1 MAESLTTDQVFIR
14 KLINIIVASL
24 GNENFGGDE
33 LADEVGMSRS
43 RLNKRLNAIINK
55 KTNQFI
61 REVRLQKALEML
73 RNDSV
78 TVSEIA
84 FKVGFRSPNYFN
96 TCFHEF
102 FGYPPGKV
110 RKESREDN
118 LSLYINSL
126 ERGKR
131 TYRQILATYKNW
143 IIGISMLIVIVA
155 ILIVP
160 KFFRRSTL
168 NDLRSK
174 DGRISIAVMPFQ
186 NLTNDTK
193 WNIWQFGI
201 QDELTASLTN
211 SEELDVKQIE
221 SINSLTQN
229 RDLTNY
235 SSITSSVGRSISVKL
250 GATIF
255 IYGNIKGEESRI
267 RLNAQV
273 INANTGETLKPI
285 QVNGSEK
292 EIFQAIDSLSVII
305 KNYIII
311 SKLREELASDS
322 RKLVSTSSPEAF
334 RWFMYGENEY
344 NNRNYQ
350 LAVPN
355 YLKAVAIDSNF
366 ASATLKLSLACRYAG
381 LYDQAKDFCLR
392 LYRKKDELPNQQRI
406 NANLLYSVCFETP
419 YESIRYLKE
428 LRDIDNQ
435 LPHTYYQIG
444 FAYFMLHQYD
454 QAIPQFEKALK
465 IYDKWDTKPLWIN
478 NYRLPGIAY
487 HKTNQYRKEKK
498 LYRKAEKDFPDNPD
512 LIYLQA
518 IQSLS
523 EGDTV
528 LAKKYIA
535 KYITI
540 RRENSWAEVIIIRSL
555 ASIYAEAGILDR
567 AEEYYRKALSLEPEN
582 PGSLKDLA
590 YFLIEKDQDIKEGLD
605 LIDKALK
612 ISPENIWYLDCKGWG
627 LYKQGKYKEALEY
640 MEKAWVLKPMYFHEL
655 FLHLEAAKKAV
666 ENQVNN

>member
-1 MAESLTTDQVFIR
+1 MAESLTTDQIFIR

-110 RKESREDN
+110 RKESRDDN

-131 TYRQILATYKNW
+131 TYRQILATNKNW

-168 NDLRSK
+168 DDLRSK

-305 KNYIII
+305 KNYLII
-311 SKLREELASDS
+311 SKLREELASDP

-344 NNRNYQ
+344 NDSNYQ

-355 YLKAVAIDSNF
+355 YLKAVAIDSDF
-366 ASATLKLSLACRYAG
+366 ALRNLKTIT
-381 LYDQAKDFCLR
+381 CL
-392 LYRKKDELPNQQRI
+392 
-406 NANLLYSVCFETP
+406 
-419 YESIRYLKE
+419 
-428 LRDIDNQ
+428 
-435 LPHTYYQIG
+435 
-444 FAYFMLHQYD
+444 
-454 QAIPQFEKALK
+454 
-465 IYDKWDTKPLWIN
+465 
-478 NYRLPGIAY
+478 
-487 HKTNQYRKEKK
+487 
-498 LYRKAEKDFPDNPD
+498 
-512 LIYLQA
+512 
-518 IQSLS
+518 
-523 EGDTV
+523 
-528 LAKKYIA
+528 
-535 KYITI
+535 
-540 RRENSWAEVIIIRSL
+540 
-555 ASIYAEAGILDR
+555 
-567 AEEYYRKALSLEPEN
+567 
-582 PGSLKDLA
+582 
-590 YFLIEKDQDIKEGLD
+590 
-605 LIDKALK
+605 
-612 ISPENIWYLDCKGWG
+612 
-627 LYKQGKYKEALEY
+627 
-640 MEKAWVLKPMYFHEL
+640 
-655 FLHLEAAKKAV
+655 
-666 ENQVNN
+666 